1 MEEGIRKSLDGGE
14 LMVQNTALYEMILN
28 TLSQITFC
36 IIDIRVCG
44 GVCVCVPV
52 CMCMRVL
59 TSWCRSVH

>member
-44 GVCVCVPV
+44 GVCRCVCVRACV
-52 CMCMRVL
+52 Y
-59 TSWCRSVH
+59 VHACAHKLV